1 MLKSLLLTALYF
13 RWGHTE
19 LKKTK
24 ESRNADDGQPS
35 ESDRNPDTNI
45 NRFWKTNKERNKIIK
60 IIAQP
65 EKYLE
70 V

>member
-1 MLKSLLLTALYF
+1 MTALYF
-13 RWGHTE
+13 RWGHKELTKTE
-19 LKKTK
+19 
-24 ESRNADDGQPS
+24 ESGNADDGQPTV
-35 ESDRNPDTNI
+35 RNPDTNI
-45 NRFWKTNKERNKIIK
+45 ICFWKTNRERNEIIK